1 MSFILTLVTISCILI
16 IMASIDHIYNE
27 GKIFL
32 VANKEDLK
40 QALIIFC
47 IPLINIFVLILIAQ
61 RHLLENRK

>member
-1 MSFILTLVTISCILI
+1 
-16 IMASIDHIYNE
+16 MASIDHIYNE